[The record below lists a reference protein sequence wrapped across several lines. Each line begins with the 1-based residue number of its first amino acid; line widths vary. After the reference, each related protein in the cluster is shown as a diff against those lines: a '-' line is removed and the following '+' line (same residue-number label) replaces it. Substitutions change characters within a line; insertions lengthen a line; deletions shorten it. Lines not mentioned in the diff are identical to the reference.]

1 MTNQKTTSIK
11 TAKISRNNSSSF
23 LGGNNPSNF
32 TLNSSG
38 IPVPTLEY
46 LQSELSKITTT
57 DQMVGPDSVF
67 AKLFQNTIN
76 AVLQAEMENHLGYS
90 NNQKTRKFQK
100 DQTTE
105 SSLGGESRSL
115 DLTNGIT
122 VDDPNFD
129 LPPSSLSSPPPSSF
143 PSSNYRNGYNTKNI
157 RSQYG
162 VVELNIPRD
171 RTASFE
177 PQIIS
182 KHQTTTNDLEGQILA
197 LYAMGNSTNEISDH
211 FKQIY
216 GFEISDTYIST
227 VTEKVLPLVKDW
239 QNRPLQAVYPV
250 MYLDAIRYKVRE
262 GGGING
268 LGGKIIDKA
277 VHIALGIGLDGKKE
291 VLGLYISETESAKF
305 WMSVL
310 SDIKT
315 RGVQDI
321 LICSTDNLTG
331 FTDAIHSIFPDTKHQ
346 KCVVHQ
352 IRNSTKFVSY
362 NDLKPFTSDLK
373 LVYTARN
380 ENQAKEQFEIFKTK
394 WNKDYGYAV
403 KSWEHNWAEL
413 MTFMEYPEEIRKL
426 IYTTN
431 PIEGLNRQLR
441 KVTSKRSIY
450 PNDEALLK
458 NLYLVITRLN
468 EKWTLP
474 IRNWG
479 KILNQLTILFEDRII
494 KFINQ

>member
-1 MTNQKTTSIK
+1 MTNRKPTTIK
-11 TAKISRNNSSSF
+11 SAKILGDNSSFQDNS
-23 LGGNNPSNF
+23 NPFNF

-46 LQSELSKITTT
+46 LQSELSKVTTT

-67 AKLFQNTIN
+67 AKLFQNTLN
-76 AVLQAEMENHLGYS
+76 AVLQAEMENHLGYR
-90 NNQKTRKFQK
+90 NNQKTRRFKK
-100 DQTTE
+100 DQIGEGGDFNSTYNITT
-105 SSLGGESRSL
+105 
-115 DLTNGIT
+115 
-122 VDDPNFD
+122 DDPN
-129 LPPSSLSSPPPSSF
+129 PNSHPNSLSSP
-143 PSSNYRNGYNTKNI
+143 NYRNGYNSKNI
-157 RSQYG
+157 KSQYG
-162 VVELNIPRD
+162 IVEIDIPRD
-171 RTASFE
+171 RVASFE
-177 PQIIS
+177 PQIIA
-182 KHQTTTNDLEGQILA
+182 KHQTSTNDFEHQILA
-197 LYAMGNSTNEISDH
+197 LYTMGNSTNEISNH
-211 FKQIY
+211 FKEIY
-216 GFEISDTYIST
+216 GFDVSDTYIST

-239 QNRPLQAVYPV
+239 LNRPLQAVYPIV
-250 MYLDAIRYKVRE
+250 YLDAIRYKVRE
-262 GGGING
+262 GGGVNG

-277 VHIALGIGLDGKKE
+277 VHIVLGIGLDGRKD
-291 VLGLYISETESAKF
+291 VLGLYISQNESAKF

-310 SDIKT
+310 SDIKA

-321 LICSTDNLTG
+321 LLCSTDNLTG
-331 FTDAIHSIFPDTKHQ
+331 FTEAIQSIFPDTKHQ

-362 NDLKPFTSDLK
+362 QDLKPFTQDLK
-373 LVYTARN
+373 LVYTARD

-394 WNKDYGYAV
+394 WSKDYGYAV
-403 KSWEHNWAEL
+403 KSWEVNWAEL
-413 MTFMEYPEEIRKL
+413 MTFMEYPQEIRKL

-450 PNDEALLK
+450 PNDESLLK
-458 NLYLVITRLN
+458 NLYLVITKLN
-468 EKWTLP
+468 DKWTMP